1 LISLGTFTQMTMTI
15 KDIFFEDKDTKRRV
29 KVTSKLIPKIIP
41 SPFIKAPI
49 KLHTDIHKIGVDTN
63 VNERKNLVF
72 VFTDGTEKPF
82 PESSSAHRNITIVL
96 P

>member
-1 LISLGTFTQMTMTI
+1 MTI
-15 KDIFFEDKDTKRRV
+15 KDIFFEDKETKKRI
-29 KVTSKLIPKIIP
+29 KVTSKVIPKIIS

-49 KLHTDIHKIGVDTN
+49 KVNTDIHKIGVDTN

-72 VFTDGTEKPF
+72 VFTDGTEKAF

-96 P
+96 S

>member
-1 LISLGTFTQMTMTI
+1 MTI
-15 KDIFFEDKDTKRRV
+15 KDIFFEDKSTKKRI
-29 KVTSKLIPKIIP
+29 KVTGKVIPKIIP
-41 SPFIKAPI
+41 SPFIKGP
-49 KLHTDIHKIGVDTN
+49 LTVNTDIHKIGVDTH

-82 PESSSAHRNITIVL
+82 PESSSAHRNITIVF

>member
-1 LISLGTFTQMTMTI
+1 MTI
-15 KDIFFEDKDTKRRV
+15 KDIFFEDKSTKRRV
-29 KVTSKLIPKIIP
+29 KITGKMIPRIIS
-41 SPFIKAPI
+41 SPFIKTPI
-49 KLHTDIHKIGVDTN
+49 KVNTDIHKIGVETN

-82 PESSSAHRNITIVL
+82 PESSSAHRLITIVL